1 MNPVKISTRN
11 PNLEL
16 ERPALPGSP
25 QYSVQGPR
33 SNSWWTGSSPLK
45 SGCPGLWADG
55 KLHSLRMP
63 NLKSC
68 TRQQVLD
75 YFQNTWALTE
85 LLFASLKSRDAFYSP
100 PYHRLRHPLI
110 FYYGHPAV
118 LYINKLRIAGLVE
131 AIRPDFEVLF
141 QTGVDEM
148 SWDDLLSVE
157 NSWPEVKQVIEYR
170 RDVYRTVRGLIERHV
185 GLKDGHP
192 PITAEHERIHLE
204 TSSVLIRELPLEWV
218 QRPAQWVELAARG
231 SHGDGKAVLGRD
243 FPVNDFVAVT

>member
-16 ERPALPGSP
+16 ERPPLPVSP
-25 QYSVQGPR
+25 QDPFQGPR
-33 SNSWWTGSSPLK
+33 PDSWWTGSSPLK
-45 SGCPGLWADG
+45 SGCPGLGADG

-68 TRQQVLD
+68 TRQQVMD
-75 YFQNTWALTE
+75 YFQNTWALTD

-118 LYINKLRIAGLVE
+118 LYINKLRISRLVE

-157 NSWPEVKQVIEYR
+157 NSWPEVEQVVEYR
-170 RDVYRTVRGLIERHV
+170 RDVYRTVRGLDR
-185 GLKDGHP
+185 K
-192 PITAEHERIHLE
+192 
-204 TSSVLIRELPLEWV
+204 SVV
-218 QRPAQWVELAARG
+218 
-231 SHGDGKAVLGRD
+231 
-243 FPVNDFVAVT
+243 